1 MNRLMLM
8 LSGLVVLACVMPSYA
23 AVDSNVN
30 VSTLVVQGEGKVNVV
45 PDTAAVVLGVETRN
59 ARAETAAAQ
68 NAEMMNQTIQ
78 ALLAAGIKEENIQT
92 SHYSLTTQTED
103 QSEPLSSNTIR
114 IRNTTPQF
122 IATNQVTARMNA
134 TDDVGKVLDAAITA
148 GSNSIQSISFEL
160 NNSQPS
166 MDAALKMAVS
176 DAKRKAEVL
185 SSAAG
190 VKLGKIMDI
199 SGAYSYTSQSGGAL
213 YSLAAA
219 APTPVQ
225 AGQLQVTASVS
236 MTYQISQ

>member
-8 LSGLVVLACVMPSYA
+8 LSGLVVLACVLPAYA
-23 AVDSNVN
+23 AADSNVN

-45 PDTAAVVLGVETRN
+45 PDTAVIVLGVETRN
-59 ARAETAAAQ
+59 AKAEVAAAQ
-68 NAEMMNQTIQ
+68 NAQMMNKTIQ

-114 IRNTTPQF
+114 TRNTTPQF

-176 DAKRKAEVL
+176 DAQRKAEVL